1 MYMTHSV
8 HMCMQQ
14 SLRCKILQ
22 MLINQ
27 LIVESL
33 CEKQYIHTSVCTY
46 AHSHLY
52 TYTCIGT
59 CGTYYMYL
67 MTVMMTHNIFSC
79 LAIAFL
85 AEKMP
90 LKWILNHQQVI
101 IMALMYVLLDLS
113 NEVSQIASSF
123 SCISCS
129 HDGYQVSSGTVD
141 QAKKLIDKILRQCN
155 KPLMDDEQVSN
166 DQCVLIY

>member
-1 MYMTHSV
+1 MV
-8 HMCMQQ
+8 
-14 SLRCKILQ
+14 
-22 MLINQ
+22 

-33 CEKQYIHTSVCTY
+33 CEKQYIHMSVCTY
-46 AHSHLY
+46 AHSHVRMYLHM
-52 TYTCIGT
+52 CRDIWVGI
-59 CGTYYMYL
+59 YYMYL
-67 MTVMMTHNIFSC
+67 MTVMMTHNMLSC

-123 SCISCS
+123 NYISCS
-129 HDGYQVSSGTVD
+129 HDGY
-141 QAKKLIDKILRQCN
+141 
-155 KPLMDDEQVSN
+155 
-166 DQCVLIY
+166 